1 VLRIFGQL
9 AATTVKL
16 AERVMR
22 ALRNASRPSDVAGG
36 FIADLTRSRSEL
48 IAENAF
54 LRQQLSVAS
63 RAVKRPAFRGHERG
77 LLVLL
82 ARLLPRWRCALLLV
96 KPETVLRWHRAG
108 FRLFWRNKSRSARS
122 REPRIARDV
131 IASSGEWRPR
141 TAFGEPS
148 AFAANS

>member
-22 ALRNASRPSDVAGG
+22 ALRNASRPSAVAGG
-36 FIADLTRSRSEL
+36 FVSDLTCSRSEL

-54 LRQQLSVAS
+54 LRQQLIVAS
-63 RAVKRPAFRGHERG
+63 RGVKRPAFRGHERG
-77 LLVLL
+77 LLVVL

-108 FRLFWRNKSRSARS
+108 FRLFWRNSPALPVRASRAWPERS
-122 REPRIARDV
+122 SP
-131 IASSGEWRPR
+131 SSSEWRPR

-148 AFAANS
+148 AFVANS